1 MTNPRTCLIL
11 LLRLPA
17 LGGSSAIVLEAQSAP
32 PTRHMTDLNWME
44 VREWVPERIT
54 TVLLPVGTLEAHGV
68 APNGSD
74 ILVPDSM
81 ALRMAAELDAL
92 VAPTINYGVNT
103 SLDEFP
109 GTFGV
114 PASVLRETAEAV
126 LRGLDGSG
134 FRNIIVLNGHGP
146 NFGPLN
152 DAAREV
158 FRDTDARILVIN
170 WWSVTPDITE
180 EIYGTQGGHAGNNET
195 AAVLALRPDLVHE
208 DRYEG
213 PDQATPFST
222 GWQAWPFPS
231 SIGLYAPGQ
240 GFPDFDPQKAERY
253 FDLVVARMLE
263 IARDVMAK
271 WDRAGL

>member
-1 MTNPRTCLIL
+1 MKPEKFLVAFAAT
-11 LLRLPA
+11 LPLVA
-17 LGGSSAIVLEAQSAP
+17 VQPSAVTAQSAP
-32 PTRHMTDLNWME
+32 ATRHLTDLNWME
-44 VREWVPERIT
+44 VGELVPERTT

-103 SLDEFP
+103 GLDEFP
-109 GTFGV
+109 GTFGIS
-114 PASVLRETAEAV
+114 ADVLRQTADAV
-126 LRGLDGSG
+126 MRGLHASG
-134 FRNIIVLNGHGP
+134 FKNIIVLNGHGP
-146 NFGPLN
+146 NFDPLN
-152 DAAREV
+152 EAARDV
-158 FRDTDARILVIN
+158 FKTTDARVLVIN

-180 EIYGTQGGHAGNNET
+180 DVFGTQGGHAGNNET

-213 PDQATPFST
+213 EGQTTPFAA
-222 GWQAWPFPS
+222 GLQAWPFPS

-240 GFPDFDPQKAERY
+240 GFPDFDREKALRY
-253 FDLVVARMLE
+253 FDLVIERMLE
-263 IARDVMAK
+263 LSRDVIAK